1 MGEILSIEDREDR
14 DAEFIREYVNNG
26 GNATLAAKAVGV
38 SAASASTVGHRLKMR
53 LLPDIEAEAKNQLKG
68 YVVPALQRLK
78 DLVEGAQSESVQL
91 GAIKDV
97 LDRAGLKPI
106 DRQQVEQVSSLDNM
120 SNEDLQS
127 ELDSLFE
134 QEYGLTQDQL
144 KKVVK
149 GQQH

>member
-1 MGEILSIEDREDR
+1 
-14 DAEFIREYVNNG
+14 
-26 GNATLAAKAVGV
+26 
-38 SAASASTVGHRLKMR
+38 MR

-78 DLVEGAQSESVQL
+78 ELIEGAQSESVQL

-106 DRQQVEQVSSLDNM
+106 DRQQVEQVNSIDNM
-120 SNEDLQS
+120 SDEDLQS
-127 ELDSLFE
+127 ELDRLFE
-134 QEYGLTQDQL
+134 QEYGLTQEQL

-149 GQQH
+149 AQQH